1 MKNRKLLKAIIFC
14 FTCIFLMGSAA
25 LPAFAASDEII
36 NLTDLYGNTYSAS
49 SEAVEG
55 DGQYVGP
62 AERAFDNQ
70 AMPEEITMET
80 IVGLTRW
87 AANTAADTWL
97 EVKFIDEVTITAF
110 QITECKLWGN
120 ITSFEIQAYVGE
132 EWKTIYTGTETSTDR
147 CDVEESVETN
157 RVRLYVTGVAGD
169 RHQGVSV
176 LEMDYFGTCSD
187 TFPQNLAVM
196 PLVNYS
202 ASTIEGTNASEML
215 AFDGDLSTRWASQQG
230 DHEGAY
236 LEVDF
241 YIPVRMTGFQINEC
255 TTWGNITSYEI
266 QYWDGDAWATA
277 YTGEQT
283 ITECIL
289 LSSEITTEKVRLL
302 VNSVDPTRY
311 AGVTV
316 YEMNILGFYDAEQLP
331 RNLAA
336 SSGATYTAS
345 SSGGDG
351 MGAEQAF
358 DQNLTTRWASEPED
372 GAGAWIEVAFASD
385 VTVEQFNIYE
395 NKTWG
400 NVTGYNIQCFVNGE
414 WKTVY
419 EGTETVTEM
428 IPLASPEVT
437 NRVRVTFT
445 SVAEDRYQGVTLWE
459 LGIFGIGPE
468 IETPPEEQEPN
479 TGTGDGSQIVWL
491 AAAAALCALSLP
503 LFRAARKESEA

>member
-1 MKNRKLLKAIIFC
+1 MKSKKTLKSIAFC
-14 FTCIFLMGSAA
+14 LVWIFLLSAAA
-25 LPAFAASDEII
+25 LPAAAASEQII
-36 NLTDLYGNTYSAS
+36 NLTDLYGNGYSAS
-49 SEAVEG
+49 SEAIEG
-55 DGQYVGP
+55 DGADVGP
-62 AERAFDNQ
+62 AERAFDNE
-70 AMPEEITMET
+70 ALPEEISAET
-80 IVGLTRW
+80 IAGLSRW
-87 AANTAADTWL
+87 AANTTADTWL
-97 EVKFIDEVTITAF
+97 EVKFIDKVTITAF
-110 QITECKLWGN
+110 QINECKLWGN
-120 ITSFEIQAYVGE
+120 ITSFEIQAYAGE
-132 EWKTIYTGTETSTDR
+132 EWKTIYTGGETATDR
-147 CDVEESVETN
+147 CDVEESIETD
-157 RVRLYVTGVAGD
+157 RVRLYVTGVAAD
-169 RHQGVSV
+169 RFQGVTI
-176 LEMDYFGTCSD
+176 LEMDYFGTCGDS
-187 TFPQNLAVM
+187 FPQNLSAM

-202 ASTIEGTNASEML
+202 ASTIEGTNANEML
-215 AFDGDLSTRWASQQG
+215 AFDGDLSSRWASQQG
-230 DHEGAY
+230 DHAGAY

-241 YIPVRMTGFQINEC
+241 YIPVRVTGFQINEC

-266 QYWDGDAWATA
+266 QYWDGEAWKTA

-283 ITECIL
+283 VTDGIL
-289 LSSEITTEKVRLL
+289 LASEVTAEKVRLL
-302 VNSVDPTRY
+302 VNSVDPARY

-331 RNLAA
+331 DNLAA

-345 SSGGDG
+345 SSEGDG

-395 NKTWG
+395 NKAWG
-400 NVTGYNIQCFVNGE
+400 NVTGYNVQCFVNGE

-419 EGTETVTEM
+419 EGTETSPDV
-428 IPLASPEVT
+428 ISLASPEKT

-459 LGIFGIGPE
+459 MGVFGIGPE

-479 TGTGDGSQIVWL
+479 TGTGDASQLVWL

-503 LFRAARKESEA
+503 LCRAARKESEA